1 MRKLIAAFAIAL
13 PALSGAPAVAAPD
26 PAEPPPSQVDVRA
39 EQPTEAV
46 PLGTP
51 IQVQSMGPMTITV
64 RATDQTM
71 PPRMNDASVVV
82 YEVEVEAQGDMAAI
96 GPYDMN
102 LATTG
107 GENLGALAD
116 IPGGLQFGL
125 LDPGEV
131 RRGLVAFELPHG
143 QEPVAVVF
151 ATSNGYIQGTW
162 AS

>member
-26 PAEPPPSQVDVRA
+26 PVEPPPPQVEVRA

-51 IQVQSMGPMTITV
+51 IQVQSGGPMAITV
-64 RATDQTM
+64 RATEQTM

-82 YEVEVEAQGDMAAI
+82 YEVDVEAQGDMAAI
-96 GPYDMN
+96 GPYDLN

-107 GENLGALAD
+107 GENLGALSD
-116 IPGGLQFGL
+116 IPGGLQFGV
-125 LDPGEV
+125 LDPGER
-131 RRGLVAFELPHG
+131 RRGLVAFELPDGH
-143 QEPVAVVF
+143 EPVAIVF

-162 AS
+162 AA

>member
-26 PAEPPPSQVDVRA
+26 PAEPPPPQVEVRA

-51 IQVQSMGPMTITV
+51 IQVQSVGAMDITV
-64 RATDQTM
+64 RASDQAM

-82 YEVEVEAQGDMAAI
+82 YDVEVEALGETAGI
-96 GPYDMN
+96 GPYDLN
-102 LATTG
+102 LATAG
-107 GENLGALAD
+107 GDNLGALAD

-125 LDPGEV
+125 LDPGEI

-143 QEPVAVVF
+143 QEPVAIVF
-151 ATSNGYIQGTW
+151 ATGNGYIQGTW
-162 AS
+162 AA